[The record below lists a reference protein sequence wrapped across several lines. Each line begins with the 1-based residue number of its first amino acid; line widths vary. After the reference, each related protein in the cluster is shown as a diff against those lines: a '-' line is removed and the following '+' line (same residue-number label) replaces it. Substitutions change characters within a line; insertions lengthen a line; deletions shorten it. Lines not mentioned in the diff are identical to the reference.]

1 MAGDLYL
8 IIQIEE
14 KLGIWRDGL
23 NLYSKINIDY
33 TEAILGT
40 VKKVIYSFYLGR
52 TGFSVN
58 LWSRY
63 EVL

>member
-8 IIQIEE
+8 VIQIEE

-23 NLYSKINIDY
+23 NLYSKVNLDY

-52 TGFSVN
+52 TWFSVK
-58 LWSRY
+58 LCSRY
-63 EVL
+63 ELL